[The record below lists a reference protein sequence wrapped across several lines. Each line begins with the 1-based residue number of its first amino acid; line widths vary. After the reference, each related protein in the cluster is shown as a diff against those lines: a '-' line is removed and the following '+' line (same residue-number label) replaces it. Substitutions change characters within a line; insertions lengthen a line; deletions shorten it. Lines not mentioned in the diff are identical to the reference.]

1 MDVQCKGWDVQ
12 SKDNHILWEKL
23 TGLPRFMGR
32 AKQGHLEKSSPDK
45 KNLTEFPYSMR
56 RANQGPLKK

>member
-32 AKQGHLEKSSPDK
+32 AKQGHLENSSPD
-45 KNLTEFPYSMR
+45 
-56 RANQGPLKK
+56 LKKI